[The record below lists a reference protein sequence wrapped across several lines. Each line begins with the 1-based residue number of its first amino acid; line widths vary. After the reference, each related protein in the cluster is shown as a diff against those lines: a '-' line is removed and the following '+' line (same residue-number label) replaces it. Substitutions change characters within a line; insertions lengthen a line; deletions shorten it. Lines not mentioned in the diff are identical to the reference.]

1 MIIEDTIEFLK
12 KTPPFQFLD
21 EPTLRKVAV
30 NVSMEFY
37 PEGAAILCQDGP
49 PSKFLRIVKK
59 GGVKVF
65 MNSPEDGE
73 EVVIDYRSEGDSFG
87 ILSLVSGD
95 KSRTNIVATADTIC
109 YLIDRKTMLGLLETN
124 PSFTEFFQS
133 FSNKFIDKTYEEMHS
148 KSRLYSG
155 TDKLLFTTPVG
166 ELATKGVVTA
176 SHDISIKEAARIM
189 SANGISSLILV
200 ESNGSPVGII
210 TDRDLRNKVV
220 SKGRDITDRVSSIM
234 GGPLIKA
241 ESRDYCF
248 EALLAMIHHN
258 IHHLLVTDQ
267 GRLKG
272 VVTNHDFMMLQ
283 GTSPITIARE
293 IKSQDCVSGLVPVSK
308 KINGIITLLLKEGA
322 KASNITRIVTEINDM
337 LVKRIIEIA
346 ERECGEPP
354 LSYCWIVYGSE
365 GRKETTFRADQD
377 NALIYENPKTKE
389 EADAAEE
396 YFGNFTGFIKDSL
409 TKCGFPLCSGD
420 YMASNPRW
428 RQPIKVWKEYF
439 TKWIVTPTPEA
450 ILSSVILFDFRPVYG
465 SFSLAKELKEHLVK
479 TLKNHD
485 IFLKQMADMTVKVRP
500 PLGFFKTFVVEKSG
514 EHKNELNLKFKCIA
528 PLINIARLFALEKG
542 ISETSTI
549 ERLEALKDKHGLVK
563 EFGDELE
570 QAFEFI
576 NLLRVHHQFA
586 QITAGISPDNFIDLN
601 KLSNLEKKTLKESC
615 QLILRVQDS
624 ISKEYSPGMTM

>member
-1 MIIEDTIEFLK
+1 
-12 KTPPFQFLD
+12 
-21 EPTLRKVAV
+21 
-30 NVSMEFY
+30 
-37 PEGAAILCQDGP
+37 
-49 PSKFLRIVKK
+49 
-59 GGVKVF
+59 
-65 MNSPEDGE
+65 
-73 EVVIDYRSEGDSFG
+73 
-87 ILSLVSGD
+87 
-95 KSRTNIVATADTIC
+95 
-109 YLIDRKTMLGLLETN
+109 
-124 PSFTEFFQS
+124 
-133 FSNKFIDKTYEEMHS
+133 MHD

-176 SHDISIKEAARIM
+176 SHDISIKEAAVIM
-189 SANGISSLILV
+189 SAKGISSLILV
-200 ESNGSPVGII
+200 ESNGSPVGIV

-220 SKGRDITDRVSSIM
+220 SKGQSITDRVSSIM
-234 GGPLIKA
+234 GGPIIKA
-241 ESRDYCF
+241 ESHDYCF
-248 EALLAMIHHN
+248 EAILVMIHHN
-258 IHHLLVTDQ
+258 IHHLLITDH

-283 GTSPITIARE
+283 GTSPITIAKE
-293 IKSQDCVSGLVPVSK
+293 IKSQSCVSGLIPIAK

-322 KASNITRIVTEINDM
+322 RASNITRIVTEINDM

-365 GRKETTFRADQD
+365 GRKEQTFRTDQD

-396 YFGNFTGFIKDSL
+396 YFINFTGFIKDSL

-420 YMASNPRW
+420 YMASNPKW

-450 ILSSVILFDFRPVYG
+450 ILFSVILFDFRPVYG
-465 SFSLAKELKEHLVK
+465 NFTLANSLKEHLIE

-514 EHKNELNLKFKCIA
+514 EHKDELNLKFKCLA

-542 ISETSTI
+542 IRETSTI
-549 ERLEALKDKHGLVK
+549 ERLEALKDKHSLAK

-576 NLLRVHHQFA
+576 NLLRIHHQFN
-586 QITAGISPDNFIDLN
+586 QIEAGLSSDNFIDLK
-601 KLSNLEKKTLKESC
+601 KLSNLEKNTLRVSC
-615 QLILRVQDS
+615 HLILKVQDS
-624 ISKEYSPGMTM
+624 ISKEYSPGMVI

>member
-155 TDKLLFTTPVG
+155 GDKLLFTTPVG

-176 SHDISIKEAARIM
+176 SHNISIKEAARIM
-189 SANGISSLILV
+189 SAKGISSLILV
-200 ESNGSPVGII
+200 DLNGSPVGII

-389 EADAAEE
+389 EADSAEE
-396 YFGNFTGFIKDSL
+396 YFGNFTGFVKDSL

-439 TKWIVTPTPEA
+439 TKWIVTPTSEA

>member
-1 MIIEDTIEFLK
+1 
-12 KTPPFQFLD
+12 
-21 EPTLRKVAV
+21 
-30 NVSMEFY
+30 
-37 PEGAAILCQDGP
+37 
-49 PSKFLRIVKK
+49 
-59 GGVKVF
+59 
-65 MNSPEDGE
+65 
-73 EVVIDYRSEGDSFG
+73 
-87 ILSLVSGD
+87 
-95 KSRTNIVATADTIC
+95 
-109 YLIDRKTMLGLLETN
+109 
-124 PSFTEFFQS
+124 
-133 FSNKFIDKTYEEMHS
+133 
-148 KSRLYSG
+148 
-155 TDKLLFTTPVG
+155 
-166 ELATKGVVTA
+166 
-176 SHDISIKEAARIM
+176 
-189 SANGISSLILV
+189 
-200 ESNGSPVGII
+200 
-210 TDRDLRNKVV
+210 
-220 SKGRDITDRVSSIM
+220 
-234 GGPLIKA
+234 
-241 ESRDYCF
+241 
-248 EALLAMIHHN
+248 
-258 IHHLLVTDQ
+258 
-267 GRLKG
+267 
-272 VVTNHDFMMLQ
+272 MLQ

-389 EADAAEE
+389 EADSAEE
-396 YFGNFTGFIKDSL
+396 YFGNFTGFVKDSL

-439 TKWIVTPTPEA
+439 TKWIVTPTSEA